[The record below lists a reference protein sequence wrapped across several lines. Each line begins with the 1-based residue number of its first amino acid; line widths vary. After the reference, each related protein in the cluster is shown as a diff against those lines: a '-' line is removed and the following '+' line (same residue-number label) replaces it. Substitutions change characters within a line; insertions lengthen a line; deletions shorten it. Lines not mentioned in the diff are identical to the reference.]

1 MIKTALSGL
10 VLVLLSACASGPGN
24 GSQYT
29 YNKIEVANNSDQL
42 IQQLTIKLTDI
53 GALTE
58 CGDIAALGLC
68 SERFGRRTYSQAPF
82 IVDWTFGD
90 KARQTDVIEIAV
102 PAYFVLGNSLY
113 VAIEISP
120 EGMISASLMQNTPP

>member
-10 VLVLLSACASGPGN
+10 ALVLLSACASGPGN

-29 YNKIEVANNSDQL
+29 YNEIQVANNSDQL
-42 IQQLTIKLTDI
+42 IQQLTIMMTDI
-53 GALTE
+53 GAVTE
-58 CGDIAALGLC
+58 CGDIVALGLC
-68 SERFGRRTYSQAPF
+68 SERFGRRTYSQTPF

-90 KARQTDVIEIAV
+90 KALQTDVIEIAV
-102 PAYFVLGNSLY
+102 PAYFAPGNSLY

-120 EGMISASLMQNTPP
+120 EGMISASLMQNIPP